1 MKRVLLIMFIAIIA
15 VSCDN
20 TAKTDKVQAQFK
32 EISDVVKAEYAP
44 DGRSKIW
51 EARLLVSESDGS
63 MVLKGAT
70 TENGAKDAFLKA
82 LDDNGISVLDSM
94 IVLPDQKLGD
104 KLYGITISSVINFR
118 TSPSYSVESA
128 TQTVMGTPLR
138 VLEKRGGWT
147 RAVTP
152 EGYIAWVT
160 SGSVQEMT
168 KDEYDSWISAKKVIV
183 TTHYTLFRQSASE
196 SSAVVSDGVWGNI
209 VVCKGEKSGYYEV
222 TLPNG
227 KEAFVQKSHAAD
239 YNSWIESRNPSGAN
253 IIATAKQFLGFPYM
267 WGGTSI
273 KAMDCSGFVKTV
285 YYLNGV
291 ITLRDAS
298 QQALRGDDVDI
309 SNNFD
314 NLVMGDL
321 LFFGSKAT
329 AERGERI
336 THVGIYIENGEFIHS
351 ATSVRINSLLS
362 DKENYYE
369 GSTRLVRARRI
380 IPRVD
385 SEEGIVSIK
394 NHQWYSVQE

>member
-1 MKRVLLIMFIAIIA
+1 MFIAIIA

-20 TAKTDKVQAQFK
+20 IAKADKVQAQFK
-32 EISDVVKAEYAP
+32 ETSDVVKTEYAP

-51 EARLLVSESDGS
+51 EARLLVSENDGS

-82 LDDNGISVLDSM
+82 LADNGISVLDSM
-94 IVLPDQKLGD
+94 VVLPDQKLGD

-118 TSPSYSVESA
+118 TSPSYSAEAA

-168 KDEYDSWISAKKVIV
+168 KDEYHSWISAKKVIV

-227 KEAFVQKSHAAD
+227 KEAFIQKSHAAD
-239 YNSWIESRNPSGAN
+239 YNSWIESRNPSPAN

-351 ATSVRINSLLS
+351 ATSVRINSLLP

-380 IPRVD
+380 IPKID
-385 SEEGIVSIK
+385 NEEGIASIK